1 MKRILLLSL
10 MIVLCASVAVSQFG
24 FKGGI
29 NIATIGGDDKAMNPA
44 EFDSS
49 IVGLPSIDPTSKAG
63 FTGGISYKIALP
75 IISIQLEALYTQK
88 GAIYEA
94 SLLGLGSA
102 KATVK
107 LDYIDIPV
115 VVKISPFAL
124 PLVHPYIEGGVSYS
138 FLSSAEI
145 KLENPLGSQTIDIK
159 DDMTK
164 NDLSI
169 LIGIGAEIT
178 IVDVNIRYVLGQT
191 KIVKDS
197 DAKRFNR
204 GIMLTVGIRMP

>member
-1 MKRILLLSL
+1 MKKILLLSL
-10 MIVLCASVAVSQFG
+10 MIILGVSVAVSQFG

-29 NIATIGGDDKAMNPA
+29 NIATFGGDDKALNPI

-49 IVGLPSIDPTSKAG
+49 LVGLPSIDPTSKLG
-63 FTGGISYKIALP
+63 FTGGISYKISLP
-75 IISIQLEALYTQK
+75 IVSIQIEALYTQK
-88 GAIYEA
+88 GAIYETTVP
-94 SLLGLGSA
+94 SMGSA
-102 KATVK
+102 KATLK
-107 LDYIDIPV
+107 LDYIDIPAL
-115 VVKISPFAL
+115 VKISPFAL

-145 KLENPLGSQTIDIK
+145 KLESPLGSETQDIK
-159 DDMTK
+159 DDITK

-169 LIGIGAEIT
+169 LIGVGVEIT
-178 IVDVNIRYVLGQT
+178 MVDVNIRYVLGQT

-197 DAKRFNR
+197 DAKRYNR